1 MSGRQRSSRGGD
13 KRERILA
20 AAVRVFA
27 THGFYT
33 AKISQV
39 AREASV
45 ADGTIYLYF
54 KNKDDLLISTFEDR
68 MRFLIARLS
77 NELEPET
84 IPVVALRKII
94 DLHLRLA
101 IDDRHLAKFI
111 TVELRQSSKF
121 IREYSNELFSEY
133 LSMVCDVI
141 MQGQETGAFRPD
153 IEPRI
158 VTRAFF
164 GALDEAT
171 LALALS
177 RHEVTEAQVARQAR
191 ELEKLL
197 IGGLTAS
204 AQAATQELD
213 DAG

>member
-20 AAVRVFA
+20 AAVKVFA
-27 THGFYT
+27 THGYYT

-39 AREASV
+39 AKEASV

-54 KNKDDLLISTFEDR
+54 KNKDDLLISAFEDR

-77 NELEPET
+77 KDVPAESSAED
-84 IPVVALRKII
+84 ALCRII
-94 DLHLRLA
+94 DLHLRLV

-121 IREYSNELFSEY
+121 IREYSNALFSEY
-133 LSMVCDVI
+133 LQMVCDVI
-141 MQGQETGAFRPD
+141 ERGQDSGEFRGD
-153 IEPRI
+153 MDARI

-171 LALALS
+171 LTLALS
-177 RHEVTEAQVARQAR
+177 RHEVTEEHVERQAR

-197 IGGLTAS
+197 IGGLKRDSEAR
-204 AQAATQELD
+204 Q
-213 DAG
+213 